1 MLASLPLC
9 LTHQSEVIASAAR
22 ATRRNVCL
30 CLSGSISG
38 ASTPCKLLIWRR
50 WHGAQPGWPE
60 AAAQAQALCPPAL
73 PGLPG
78 GSLKGWMETCEW
90 WPVKLQNSAR
100 EVFES
105 QTFTPCCLS
114 DSATEAGRL
123 HCVLMPVLNP
133 SSASENTCS
142 ITT

>member
-1 MLASLPLC
+1 MLASLALC
-9 LTHQSEVIASAAR
+9 FTHQSEVTASAAR

-30 CLSGSISG
+30 CLLGSISG
-38 ASTPCKLLIWRR
+38 ASTPGKLLIWRG

-78 GSLKGWMETCEW
+78 GSLKGWMETYEL
-90 WPVKLQNSAR
+90 WPVKLQNSVR

-105 QTFTPCCLS
+105 QTFTFCCLS
-114 DSATEAGRL
+114 DSATEAGHL
-123 HCVLMPVLNP
+123 HWVLVPILNP
-133 SSASENTCS
+133 SSASENTCN